1 MTVGFYRTLG
11 LLLVFGLLFPAAALA
26 GSGEVATGSFV
37 GQSGHK
43 ASGEVS
49 VQKTAAGAVVVL
61 KRSFNFDGA
70 PDPKLGFGK
79 NGYDKSTQFSP
90 LRSNSGEQSY
100 EIPASIDPENY
111 DEVWIWCEKYS
122 VPLGVAKLK

>member
-1 MTVGFYRTLG
+1 MTLRFNRKLG
-11 LLLVFGLLFPAAALA
+11 SLLLFSLILPAAAFA
-26 GSGEVATGSFV
+26 EGQEVAKGSFV

-49 VQKTAAGAVVVL
+49 VQQTDAGSIVVL

-70 PDPKLGFGK
+70 PDPKLAFGK
-79 NGYDKSTQFSP
+79 KGYDESTQFSP

-100 EIPASIDPENY
+100 EIPASIDPANY

-122 VPLGVAKLK
+122 VPLGVAKLN